1 MFKKM
6 IFSTAICLG
15 LVFSM
20 QQNCFA
26 QEKTKDELK
35 AEREQLQAE
44 LKSKETVSR
53 EEKLAKLQEKAPSET
68 GVQSIDGLA
77 LNSTG
82 VLTAVKSANDVLAQ
96 YKTEVKDNG
105 NGEIDV
111 TTHKAKL
118 NDYVGLAANLA
129 KTTALIASGTEQMK
143 AAQADAKSLSPLKA
157 KPALSS
163 VSYSTDAMK
172 LSGEEIAL
180 QTKLVNNLIATIK
193 ASDNN

>member
-1 MFKKM
+1 MLKKM
-6 IFSTAICLG
+6 FYSTAICFG
-15 LVFSM
+15 LVFSIS
-20 QQNCFA
+20 QNCSA

-35 AEREQLQAE
+35 AEREQLQTE

-77 LNSTG
+77 QISTG
-82 VLTAVKSANDVLAQ
+82 VLIAVKSANDVLAN

-118 NDYVGLAANLA
+118 NDYVKLASDLA
-129 KTTALIASGTEQMK
+129 ITIALIAKGTEQLK
-143 AAQADAKSLSPLKA
+143 NAQADAKSLSPLKA

-163 VSYSTDAMK
+163 VSYSTDALK
-172 LSGEEIAL
+172 LSGDEIAF
-180 QTKLVNNLIATIK
+180 QTRLVNNLIATIK
-193 ASDNN
+193 ASGNN

>member
-1 MFKKM
+1 MFKKV
-6 IFSTAICLG
+6 IFSTAICIG
-15 LVFSM
+15 LVFST

-35 AEREQLQAE
+35 AEREQLQTE

-53 EEKLAKLQEKAPSET
+53 EEKLAKLQEKTPSET

-77 LNSTG
+77 QNSTG
-82 VLTAVKSANDVLAQ
+82 VLISVKSANDVLAK
-96 YKTEVKDNG
+96 YKTEIKDNG

-118 NDYVGLAANLA
+118 NDYVKLAADLA
-129 KTTALIASGTEQMK
+129 TTTALIAKGTEQLK
-143 AAQADAKSLSPLKA
+143 GAQADAKSLSLLKA

-163 VSYSTDAMK
+163 VSYSTDALK
-172 LSGEEIAL
+172 LSGEEIAF